1 MRSNLAFAN
10 VDEFLQFPRS
20 RRSLRAL
27 DIGAGTG
34 AMALRLARR
43 GVHVTLL
50 DSSPVM
56 LDFANRA
63 AWEAGVASKI
73 ALREGNAKQAASR
86 FAGEFFDVILCHN
99 VLEFVDDRRAV
110 LRNASQVM
118 ESSSALSVL
127 VRTRAGEVLKA
138 AIQDGDLAGAGRR
151 LDAEWGCESLFG
163 EKVRLFTL
171 ESLNAMLGQASL
183 AAAAIRGVR
192 AISDYLP
199 PKISRDTEYEEILEL
214 ERKLGSR
221 PEFAA
226 MARYAQ
232 LLVRRIATGP
242 SA

>member
-1 MRSNLAFAN
+1 MRSGLAFAN
-10 VDEFLQFPRS
+10 VKEFLQFPRS
-20 RRSLRAL
+20 RRPLRAL
-27 DIGAGTG
+27 DVGAGTG
-34 AMALRLARR
+34 AMALRLARL

-56 LDFANRA
+56 PDFANRA

-73 ALREGNAKQAASR
+73 ALREGDAKQAPSL

-99 VLEFVDDRRAV
+99 VLEFVDDPGAV

-127 VRTRAGEVLKA
+127 VRTRAGEVLKT

-171 ESLNAMLGQASL
+171 ESLNAMLGRPRLLQRSFGGG
-183 AAAAIRGVR
+183 RV
-192 AISDYLP
+192 ISDYLP
-199 PKISRDTEYEEILEL
+199 PKISRDTEHEEIVEA
-214 ERKLGSR
+214 ERKPGSR
-221 PEFAA
+221 PGFAA
-226 MARYAQ
+226 TARYAQ